1 VSGDIC
7 RDRQSRA
14 ALERRIVTTRT
25 APLRARC
32 SSVVLSVI
40 KLDVERFVEAGRE
53 ILQRRIATADVG
65 MTDHAHRD
73 LRRRE
78 LSAMTV
84 STRFVTRKARGRGVV
99 SALVTRVAGK
109 GTVTLAVVKKLRVI
123 KLRPLRRSGS
133 KNKQRNQNKPRH
145 LMSLRL
151 IGGRCAIR

>member
-1 VSGDIC
+1 MTVNTREALAGVVVRVTEGVAIRASIGTRWSICLLIVADAARRDLATRVRFTRRCVACVAIIVSGDIC

-65 MTDHAHRD
+65 VTNHAHRD

-84 STRFVTRKARGRGVV
+84 STRFVTRKAR
-99 SALVTRVAGK
+99 
-109 GTVTLAVVKKLRVI
+109 
-123 KLRPLRRSGS
+123 RR
-133 KNKQRNQNKPRH
+133 
-145 LMSLRL
+145 
-151 IGGRCAIR
+151 